1 MGSRG
6 ERCGK
11 RTDLSFL
18 IEKKKKNPLLRVTT
32 LGLDCR
38 SEMEEGKRG
47 NGGKKE
53 KSWSSQLSNMDILS
67 IISFGLEEATS
78 RTGKTREG
86 Y

>member
-11 RTDLSFL
+11 GTDLTFL
-18 IEKKKKNPLLRVTT
+18 IEKKLLRVTT

-38 SEMEEGKRG
+38 SEMMEGKRG
-47 NGGKKE
+47 NGGKK
-53 KSWSSQLSNMDILS
+53 KKGWSSQLSNMDILS
-67 IISFGLEEATS
+67 IISFGLGEATS